1 MEIHE
6 GLDTSGLTRQASASG
21 GQAMTQAGVSPAPG
35 SLRKALT
42 AGYGMLF
49 GQQWPAWVGGVLFGI
64 LSILLFV
71 WEKPWSVADGV
82 RNWGDWLLNSV
93 DVTDTFIID
102 PHLYS
107 TSVLNLGIIGG
118 ACAAALLARQF
129 RVRGAPPWELFK
141 GVIGGCLM
149 GIGASLSFG
158 CNIGGFFSATSALSL
173 AGPMMMLG
181 LMAGAIVGLK
191 LLVWEVNYLTLP
203 DWMSRPG
210 RNGAA
215 VPSQTWRRFQ
225 PLAGVGVLA
234 TGAILALVY
243 DGLDYTTRAGL
254 LMFGL
259 IIGVIMQRTRF
270 CFVRAF
276 REPFMTG
283 HADATR
289 AVAIAIVIST
299 LGFTYLKWA
308 DFKDWEVFV
317 RDSFWLGSLLG
328 GFIFGVGMSLS
339 GGCASGSLWR
349 AGEGHVKLWVALV
362 CFALSASHFRVW
374 LTESGRADRLGEAVF
389 MPDYFGWMVAPAAV
403 IALMGVWYVCMTW
416 NERRQKLLLM

>member
-1 MEIHE
+1 MENS
-6 GLDTSGLTRQASASG
+6 DTRPS
-21 GQAMTQAGVSPAPG
+21 PG
-35 SLRKALT
+35 SFGGAL
-42 AGYGMLF
+42 AVGYGTLF
-49 GQQWPAWVGGVLFGI
+49 GRQWPAWIGGVLFGV
-64 LSILLFV
+64 LSILLFA

-93 DVTDTFIID
+93 DLTDTFIID

-118 ACAAALLARQF
+118 AFAAALLARQF
-129 RVRGAPPWELFK
+129 RVRGAPPRELFK

-149 GIGASLSFG
+149 GVGASLSFG

-191 LLVWEVNYLTLP
+191 LLVWEVSYLNLP
-203 DWMSRPG
+203 EWMSRPG
-210 RNGAA
+210 SIGSAA
-215 VPSQTWRRFQ
+215 PSETWRRLQ

-234 TGAILALVY
+234 VGAILALLY

-254 LMFGL
+254 LGFGL
-259 IIGVIMQRTRF
+259 VIGIIMQRTRF

-299 LGFTYLKWA
+299 IGFTYLKWA
-308 DFKDWEVFV
+308 DFKDWEAFV
-317 RDSFWLGSLLG
+317 RDSFWLGSLIG
-328 GFIFGVGMSLS
+328 GFIFGVGMSLA
-339 GGCASGSLWR
+339 GGCASGALWR
-349 AGEGHVKLWVALV
+349 AGEGHVKLWVAV
-362 CFALSASHFRVW
+362 ACFALSASYFRVW

-389 MPDYFGWMVAPAAV
+389 LPDYIGWEMAAGAV
-403 IALMGVWYVCMTW
+403 ILLMGVWYLCMTW
-416 NERRQKLLLM
+416 NERRQKLVMM